1 MTFNI
6 RALLLGGGYFSG
18 NFSLL
23 NRNVLSNRSLIDV
36 RCLETGPSI
45 ATRGGIWS
53 RGEQPP
59 AYTGGLHVL
68 LVINMRVIREAEDT
82 PLCRGLAVAVFR

>member
-23 NRNVLSNRSLIDV
+23 NRNVLSNRSFIDG

-68 LVINMRVIREAEDT
+68 LVIHMRVIREAEDT
-82 PLCRGLAVAVFR
+82 ALCCGLVAVVFR